1 MDIINLLPNF
11 FLSVAAI
18 IAMRVIAFVLDL
30 PIINYWFALDRERRK
45 VAEELKLSLTSD
57 KDRETINKEIAL
69 RGLGGILLC
78 AYVGC
83 VIYFILIPDIIELL
97 NLFKLK

>member
-18 IAMRVIAFVLDL
+18 QLMRVIAFVIDL
-30 PIINYWFALDRERRK
+30 PFINYWFALDRERRK
-45 VAEELKLSLTSD
+45 VAEELKISLTSD
-57 KDRETINKEIAL
+57 KDRKAINKKLAL
-69 RGLGGILLC
+69 RDLGGIFLWV
-78 AYVGC
+78 YVGC

-97 NLFKLK
+97 N